1 LAAERLALEVRGLR
15 AGYGEVIV
23 LRGVNLALLPGT
35 ITAVIGANGAGK
47 STLLK
52 AIFGIVRV
60 TSGAIIFAGEDIT
73 RLGSHGRLGKGLVLV
88 PQGRC
93 NFPLMTVDENLQMG
107 AYTRTDSG
115 VRSDIERIY
124 REFDLLADR
133 RRALAGN
140 LSGGEQQLLEMAM
153 ALMIRPKLILVD
165 EPSLG
170 LSPAMQQ
177 RVFGAIIRLRDL
189 GTTILMV
196 EQNAVQALRIAN
208 RGIVIELGVVRHE
221 GTGPS
226 MLHNPEVRRAYL
238 GLPA

>member
-1 LAAERLALEVRGLR
+1 MAAELPALEVRGLR
-15 AGYGEVIV
+15 AGYGEVVV
-23 LRGVNLALLPGT
+23 LRGVDLALQPGT

-47 STLLK
+47 STLLRT
-52 AIFGIVRV
+52 IFGLLRA
-60 TSGAIIFAGEDIT
+60 TSGTIIFAGEDIT
-73 RLGSHGRLGKGLVLV
+73 HLGSHGRLGKGLVLV

-93 NFPLMTVDENLQMG
+93 NFPMMTVDENLQMG
-107 AYTRTDSG
+107 AFTRTDRG

-124 REFDLLADR
+124 QEFELLAGR
-133 RRALAGN
+133 RRVLAGN

-153 ALMIRPKLILVD
+153 ALMIKPKLILVD

-170 LSPAMQQ
+170 LSPGMQQ
-177 RVFGAIIRLRDL
+177 LVFGAITRLRDL

-226 MLHNPEVRRAYL
+226 MLQNPEVRRAYL